1 MRKIRKI
8 EHIDLFYDIVHV
20 SVGNTWMIA
29 LLFYLLFK
37 NTNTISLEY
46 FSRQ

>member
-8 EHIDLFYDIVHV
+8 EHIDFYDIVHV

-37 NTNTISLEY
+37 NMNAISLEY